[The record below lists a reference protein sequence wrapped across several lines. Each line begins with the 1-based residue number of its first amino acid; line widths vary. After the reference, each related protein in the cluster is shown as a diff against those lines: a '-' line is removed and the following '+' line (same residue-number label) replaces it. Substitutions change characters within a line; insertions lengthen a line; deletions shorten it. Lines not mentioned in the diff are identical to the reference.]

1 MYEIFIQYIK
11 RHSTV
16 PLTESEIDLIKSVVV
31 CRKFRRRQ
39 YFLYEGEVSKY
50 SAFVIKGAMRQY
62 TVNDKGMEHTVSLF
76 LETTWAGDRESFMTG
91 VPSPYFV
98 DAWEDTEVLLISR
111 TDYLNLWMSIPA
123 IVEMSRKLTDEYSF
137 AVQRRLHSFITL
149 SAEERYFTLEKT
161 YPEFLQRFPQHII
174 ATYLGISRETLS
186 RIRSHT
192 LKPMERYRILPN
204 YVGGSHAA

>member
-1 MYEIFIQYIK
+1 MCEIFIQYIK

-16 PLTESEIDLIKSVVV
+16 PLTDREIDLIKSVVV
-31 CRKFRRRQ
+31 CRKLRRKQ
-39 YFLYEGEVSKY
+39 NVLYEGEVCKY
-50 SAFVIKGAMRQY
+50 SAFIIKGAMRQY
-62 TVNDKGMEHTVSLF
+62 SVNDKGMEHTVGLF
-76 LETTWAGDRESFMTG
+76 LETSWAGNRESFMTG
-91 VPSPYFV
+91 APSLYFV
-98 DAWEDTEVLLISR
+98 DAWEDTEALLISR

-137 AVQRRLHSFITL
+137 ALQKRLHSFITL
-149 SAEERYFTLEKT
+149 SSEERYFNLEKT

-192 LKPMERYRILPN
+192 LKPMEHYGTFPN